1 MSEFAAL
8 AMNDTAIEK
17 CRVIREAFS
26 EALTAIK
33 QHVKPGRELAL
44 VTTKLQEAC
53 MWAIRMDPAN
63 QHPTQPGSEGESN
76 TMPEPQP
83 EPVRVAQEDRS

>member
-33 QHVKPGRELAL
+33 QRVGLIRGDVLRSTAFPFGMQPPIVSTVDAAGC
-44 VTTKLQEAC
+44 VNAC
-53 MWAIRMDPAN
+53 ETYKARFLSQTGIP
-63 QHPTQPGSEGESN
+63 H
-76 TMPEPQP
+76 
-83 EPVRVAQEDRS
+83 

>member
-63 QHPTQPGSEGESN
+63 
-76 TMPEPQP
+76 TMPEPKQTNALR
-83 EPVRVAQEDRS
+83 EV

>member
-76 TMPEPQP
+76 TMPEPKQTNELP
-83 EPVRVAQEDRS
+83 EV